1 MLAKEECVG
10 LTINGFY
17 FDSNQYCSHIPT
29 MVKHIGKPGK
39 IIGIGRS
46 GKTYRVI
53 FPYDSEYSYP
63 ADKVHELFF
72 VKSVDSTQ
80 SVDLTQLFNDIQKL

>member
-1 MLAKEECVG
+1 MLAKEECIG
-10 LTINGFY
+10 LTIDGFY
-17 FDSNQYCSHIPT
+17 FDPDRDCSHIPG
-29 MVKHIGKPGK
+29 MNKHIGKPGK

-46 GKTYRVI
+46 GRTYRVR

-72 VKSVDSTQ
+72 SDSI
-80 SVDLTQLFNDIQKL
+80 DLTQLFNDIQKL